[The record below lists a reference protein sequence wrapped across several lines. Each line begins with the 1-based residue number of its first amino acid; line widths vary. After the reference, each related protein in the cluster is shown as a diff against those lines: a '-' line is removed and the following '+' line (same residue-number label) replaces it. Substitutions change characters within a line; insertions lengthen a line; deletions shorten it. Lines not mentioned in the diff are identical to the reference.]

1 MRTYEQHLDEQM
13 RKSLAAMQREQ
24 ERQNRA
30 NLARCLGEWRN
41 YALRRHPLRPAEGRE
56 IIQDQ
61 VYQQLLLEITGAMS

>member
-1 MRTYEQHLDEQM
+1 MRTYEQYLDEQM

-24 ERQNRA
+24 GRQNRA
-30 NLARCLGEWRN
+30 NLARCLDEWRN

-61 VYQQLLLEITGAMS
+61 VYAQVLLEITGAMS

>member
-1 MRTYEQHLDEQM
+1 MRTHEQYLDEQM
-13 RKSLAAMQREQ
+13 RKSLAAMRREQ
-24 ERQNRA
+24 KRRNRA
-30 NLARCLGEWRN
+30 NLARCLDEWRN